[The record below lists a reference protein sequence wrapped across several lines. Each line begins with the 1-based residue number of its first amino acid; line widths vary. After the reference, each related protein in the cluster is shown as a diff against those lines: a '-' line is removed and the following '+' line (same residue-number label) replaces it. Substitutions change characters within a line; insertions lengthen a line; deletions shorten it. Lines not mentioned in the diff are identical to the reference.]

1 MAFDARFRRD
11 RARLPRRR
19 RSLFGDS
26 DGARASTTRR
36 ENARAR

>member
-11 RARLPRRR
+11 RAGLRWRR